1 MNISPTEYSNLVYS
15 CRSCNNSKRAKWPTG
30 DENVHN
36 DGEQGF
42 IDLAMMLMQHN
53 LRDWQM
59 ALSTQLLILV
69 IGCGLHLILEI
80 LLTE

>member
-1 MNISPTEYSNLVYS
+1 
-15 CRSCNNSKRAKWPTG
+15 
-30 DENVHN
+30 
-36 DGEQGF
+36 
-42 IDLAMMLMQHN
+42 MMLTQHN

-59 ALSTQLLILV
+59 ALYTQLLILV